1 MLKTITN
8 LSTEDLDR
16 DISSTS
22 ISVNKMANNLKL
34 AREDLESLLDIHRL
48 ATESKENFNNRL
60 SLASTKED
68 KKVAAQIG
76 AKALQQLSLMAGVSY
91 EDYGIVPDS
100 FIFNLDSTIS
110 IVHEGF
116 DFLIDQTDMVAKSM
130 QGRYGKIEQIKDQ
143 LATEGFER
151 NFGLALEALT
161 EDAVLSNEGISEIW
175 EKIKAWFKKVWEAI
189 FGSKKDKAKEAVENL
204 KKELDPNKPITLELV
219 TEDVSNDDKDF
230 SFKYKVSSSII
241 KSLIVIDTEAND
253 SNGYNNYKQ
262 DIELKSIIGKYDK
275 LAKELEQDISNLG
288 TFLIELVSKKNYDE
302 KKKEEAFKENTAE
315 ARFENFDANEKVS
328 SVKSLKVTFTPNDLS
343 EFFNHVNTFATNLN
357 KEYDKLTH
365 RDVTFGDPSD
375 EYVKVGNEA
384 LAKARKLYINIG
396 ADMMV
401 NTFFLFMISTA
412 KYAAS
417 EPKLPHVRDLSNFK
431 GEYHTEAERK
441 ERLKDTLKNASG
453 RLKDNP
459 TLKDL

>member
-60 SLASTKED
+60 TLASTKED

-91 EDYGIVPDS
+91 EDYGIIPDS

-143 LATEGFER
+143 LATEGFEK

-189 FGSKKDKAKEAVENL
+189 FGSKKDKAKEAIENL
-204 KKELDPNKPITLELV
+204 KKERDPNKPITLELV
-219 TEDVSNDDKDF
+219 TEKVPGSDKDKV
-230 SFKYKVSSSII
+230 SVSSSVI
-241 KSLIVIDTEAND
+241 KSLIVIDTEAKD
-253 SNGYNNYKQ
+253 SNSYNNYKHEI
-262 DIELKSIIGKYDK
+262 DLKSIIGKYDK
-275 LAKELEQDISNLG
+275 LARELEQNIIHLG
-288 TFLIELVSKKNYDE
+288 SFLLDLCGNKHYDE
-302 KKKEEAFKENTAE
+302 EEKEEGFKVNTAE
-315 ARFENFDANEKVS
+315 TRFENFDANEKVS
-328 SVKSLKVTFTPNDLS
+328 NVKSLKVTFTPNDLS
-343 EFFNHVNTFATNLN
+343 EFFKHVDTFATELDRQ
-357 KEYDKLTH
+357 YDRLFS
-365 RDVTFGDPSD
+365 RDIGFGNPND
-375 EYVKVGNEA
+375 EHVKVGNEA
-384 LAKARKLYINIG
+384 LTKAKKLYINIG
-396 ADMMV
+396 ANMMV
-401 NTFFLFMISTA
+401 NTFWLFMVSTA

-417 EPKLPHVRDLSNFK
+417 EPKIKHVRDLSVLQR
-431 GEYHTEAERK
+431 EYKTAAEREEDVK
-441 ERLKDTLKNASG
+441 ETLKNATG

-459 TLKDL
+459 TLKNL

>member
-143 LATEGFER
+143 LATEGFEK

-230 SFKYKVSSSII
+230 SLKYKDSSSIL

-253 SNGYNNYKQ
+253 SNGYNNDKQ
-262 DIELKSIIGKYDK
+262 EIELKSVIGKYDK
-275 LAKELEQDISNLG
+275 LAKELEQDRSKLG
-288 TFLIELVSKKNYDE
+288 TLRME
-302 KKKEEAFKENTAE
+302 
-315 ARFENFDANEKVS
+315 
-328 SVKSLKVTFTPNDLS
+328 
-343 EFFNHVNTFATNLN
+343 
-357 KEYDKLTH
+357 
-365 RDVTFGDPSD
+365 
-375 EYVKVGNEA
+375 
-384 LAKARKLYINIG
+384 
-396 ADMMV
+396 
-401 NTFFLFMISTA
+401 
-412 KYAAS
+412 
-417 EPKLPHVRDLSNFK
+417 
-431 GEYHTEAERK
+431 
-441 ERLKDTLKNASG
+441 
-453 RLKDNP
+453 
-459 TLKDL
+459 

>member
-60 SLASTKED
+60 SLASTRED

-76 AKALQQLSLMAGVSY
+76 AKALQQLSRMAGVSY

-143 LATEGFER
+143 LATEGFEK

-230 SFKYKVSSSII
+230 SLKYIVSSSII

-253 SNGYNNYKQ
+253 PNGYNNYKQ
-262 DIELKSIIGKYDK
+262 EIELKSIIGKYDK

-302 KKKEEAFKENTAE
+302 KKKEEAFKVNTAE

-365 RDVTFGDPSD
+365 RDVAFGDPSD

-396 ADMMV
+396 ANMMV
-401 NTFFLFMISTA
+401 KTFFLFMVTTSN
-412 KYAAS
+412 YAAS

-441 ERLKDTLKNASG
+441 ERLKEFFKDSKGILKYE
-453 RLKDNP
+453 
-459 TLKDL
+459 

>member
-143 LATEGFER
+143 LATEGFEK

-219 TEDVSNDDKDF
+219 EFSSRDDKDN
-230 SFKYKVSSSII
+230 SKVNVNSSIL

-253 SNGYNNYKQ
+253 PNSYNNYKHE
-262 DIELKSIIGKYDK
+262 IELKSIIGKYDK
-275 LAKELEQDISNLG
+275 LARELEQDISNLG

-302 KKKEEAFKENTAE
+302 KKKEEAFKVNTAE
-315 ARFENFDANEKVS
+315 TRFEDFDANEKVS
-328 SVKSLKVTFTPNDLS
+328 NVKSLKITFTPNDLS
-343 EFFNHVNTFATNLN
+343 EFFKHVNTFASNLD
-357 KEYDKLTH
+357 KEYDHITH
-365 RDVTFGDPSD
+365 MDVVFGNPSD

-384 LAKARKLYINIG
+384 LRKARNLYINIG
-396 ADMMV
+396 ANMMV
-401 NTFFLFMISTA
+401 NTFFLFMVNMSN
-412 KYAAS
+412 YAAS
-417 EPKLPHVRDLSNFK
+417 ELKLKGVRDLSFYK
-431 GEYHTEAERK
+431 AEYHTEAERE
-441 ERLKDTLKNASG
+441 ERLKETLKNASG
-453 RLKDNP
+453 RLKDDP

>member
-143 LATEGFER
+143 LATEGFEK

-219 TEDVSNDDKDF
+219 NEDFDNSDKD
-230 SFKYKVSSSII
+230 STFKVKVSSSIL

-253 SNGYNNYKQ
+253 PNGYNNYKQ
-262 DIELKSIIGKYDK
+262 EIELKSIIGKYDK
-275 LAKELEQDISNLG
+275 LARELEQDISNLG

-302 KKKEEAFKENTAE
+302 KKKEEAFKVNTAE
-315 ARFENFDANEKVS
+315 TRFEDFDANEKVS
-328 SVKSLKVTFTPNDLS
+328 NAKSLKVTFTPNDLS

-365 RDVTFGDPSD
+365 RDVIFGDPSD

-396 ADMMV
+396 ANMMV
-401 NTFFLFMISTA
+401 KTFWLFMLSTA

-417 EPKLPHVRDLSNFK
+417 EPKIKHVRDLSNFK
-431 GEYHTEAERK
+431 GEYHTEAEIK
-441 ERLKDTLKNASG
+441 ERMKKMLKNASG

>member
-60 SLASTKED
+60 SLASTRED

-130 QGRYGKIEQIKDQ
+130 QGIYGKIEQIKDQ
-143 LATEGFER
+143 LATEGFEK

-230 SFKYKVSSSII
+230 SLKYKVSSSIL

-262 DIELKSIIGKYDK
+262 EIELKSISGK
-275 LAKELEQDISNLG
+275 
-288 TFLIELVSKKNYDE
+288 
-302 KKKEEAFKENTAE
+302 
-315 ARFENFDANEKVS
+315 
-328 SVKSLKVTFTPNDLS
+328 
-343 EFFNHVNTFATNLN
+343 
-357 KEYDKLTH
+357 
-365 RDVTFGDPSD
+365 
-375 EYVKVGNEA
+375 
-384 LAKARKLYINIG
+384 
-396 ADMMV
+396 
-401 NTFFLFMISTA
+401 
-412 KYAAS
+412 
-417 EPKLPHVRDLSNFK
+417 
-431 GEYHTEAERK
+431 
-441 ERLKDTLKNASG
+441 
-453 RLKDNP
+453 
-459 TLKDL
+459 

>member
-60 SLASTKED
+60 SLASTRED

-143 LATEGFER
+143 LATEGFEK

-230 SFKYKVSSSII
+230 SLKYIVSSSII

-253 SNGYNNYKQ
+253 PNGYNNYKQ
-262 DIELKSIIGKYDK
+262 EIELKSIIGKYDK

-302 KKKEEAFKENTAE
+302 KKKEEAFKVNTAE

-365 RDVTFGDPSD
+365 RDVAFGDPSD

-396 ADMMV
+396 ANMMV
-401 NTFFLFMISTA
+401 KTFFLFMVTTSN
-412 KYAAS
+412 YAAS

-441 ERLKDTLKNASG
+441 ERLKEFFKDSKGILKYE
-453 RLKDNP
+453 
-459 TLKDL
+459 

>member
-143 LATEGFER
+143 LATEGFEK

-219 TEDVSNDDKDF
+219 TEDAFRNDQVNVSGHLLKC
-230 SFKYKVSSSII
+230 
-241 KSLIVIDTEAND
+241 LIVIDTEAKDPNA
-253 SNGYNNYKQ
+253 YNNYRQ
-262 DIELKSIIGKYDK
+262 EIELKSFIGKYDK

-302 KKKEEAFKENTAE
+302 KKKEEAFKVNTAE
-315 ARFENFDANEKVS
+315 TRFEDFDANEKVS
-328 SVKSLKVTFTPNDLS
+328 NAKSLKVTFTPNDLS

-365 RDVTFGDPSD
+365 RDVIFGDPSD

-396 ADMMV
+396 ANMMV
-401 NTFFLFMISTA
+401 KTFWLFMLSTA

-417 EPKLPHVRDLSNFK
+417 EPKIKHVRDLSNFK
-431 GEYHTEAERK
+431 GEYHTEAEIK
-441 ERLKDTLKNASG
+441 ERMKKVLDAL
-453 RLKDNP
+453 LLDF
-459 TLKDL
+459 

>member
-60 SLASTKED
+60 TLASTKED

-143 LATEGFER
+143 LATEGFEK

-189 FGSKKDKAKEAVENL
+189 FGSKKDKAREAIENL
-204 KKELDPNKPITLELV
+204 KKERDPNKPITLELV
-219 TEDVSNDDKDF
+219 TEDFTNDDKD
-230 SFKYKVSSSII
+230 SAHKVKVNSSTI
-241 KSLIVIDTEAND
+241 KSLIIIDTEAND
-253 SNGYNNYKQ
+253 ANGYNNYKHEI
-262 DIELKSIIGKYDK
+262 DLKSIIGKYDK
-275 LAKELEQDISNLG
+275 LAKELEEDISSLG
-288 TFLIELVSKKNYDE
+288 TFLTELVSKKNYDE
-302 KKKEEAFKENTAE
+302 KKKEEAFKVNTAE
-315 ARFENFDANEKVS
+315 TRFDNFDTNEKVS
-328 SVKSLKVTFTPNDLS
+328 NVKSLKVTFTPNDLS
-343 EFFNHVNTFATNLN
+343 EFFKHVDTFAGNLN
-357 KEYDKLTH
+357 NEFDKFTH
-365 RDVTFGDPSD
+365 KDVIYGNPSD

-384 LAKARKLYINIG
+384 LTKIRKLYINIG
-396 ADMMV
+396 ANMMV

-412 KYAAS
+412 RYTAS
-417 EPKLPHVRDLSNFK
+417 DPSVRVVRDLSVFK
-431 GEYHTEAERK
+431 HINYETEAERK
-441 ERLKDTLKNASG
+441 ESLKEFLKDSNGKLKYE
-453 RLKDNP
+453 
-459 TLKDL
+459 

>member
-143 LATEGFER
+143 LATEGFEK

-230 SFKYKVSSSII
+230 SLKYKDSSSIL

-262 DIELKSIIGKYDK
+262 EIELKSIIGKYDK

-315 ARFENFDANEKVS
+315 TRYNNFFKNDKVS
-328 SVKSLKVTFTPNDLS
+328 NVKSLKLTFTPNELS
-343 EFFNHVNTFATNLN
+343 ELFKHVSTFATNLD

-384 LAKARKLYINIG
+384 LAKARHLYINMG

-401 NTFFLFMISTA
+401 NIFFLLMVSVS

-417 EPKLPHVRDLSNFK
+417 ELKVPHVRDLSNFK
-431 GEYHTEAERK
+431 GGYHTEAERK
-441 ERLKDTLKNASG
+441 ERLKES
-453 RLKDNP
+453 LKDSNGI
-459 TLKDL
+459 LKYE

>member
-60 SLASTKED
+60 TLASTKED

-143 LATEGFER
+143 LATEGFEK

-189 FGSKKDKAKEAVENL
+189 FGSKKDKAREAIENL
-204 KKELDPNKPITLELV
+204 KKERDPNKPITLELV
-219 TEDVSNDDKDF
+219 PEKVPGSDKD
-230 SFKYKVSSSII
+230 KVSVNSSTI

-253 SNGYNNYKQ
+253 ANGYNNYKHEI
-262 DIELKSIIGKYDK
+262 DLKSIIGKYDK
-275 LAKELEQDISNLG
+275 LARELEQDISNLVS
-288 TFLIELVSKKNYDE
+288 FLTELVSKKNYDE
-302 KKKEEAFKENTAE
+302 KKKEEAFKVNTAE
-315 ARFENFDANEKVS
+315 TRFDNFNANEKVVN
-328 SVKSLKVTFTPNDLS
+328 VKSLKVTFTPNDLS
-343 EFFNHVNTFATNLN
+343 EFFKHVDTFASNLN
-357 KEYDKLTH
+357 NEFDKLTH
-365 RDVTFGDPSD
+365 KDVIYGNPSD

-384 LAKARKLYINIG
+384 LTKARKLYINIS
-396 ADMMV
+396 ANMMV

-412 KYAAS
+412 RYAAS
-417 EPKLPHVRDLSNFK
+417 DPSVRVVNDLSVFNHK
-431 GEYHTEAERK
+431 NYKTAAEREESVK
-441 ERLKDTLKNASG
+441 ETLKNATG

>member
-143 LATEGFER
+143 LATEGFEK

-204 KKELDPNKPITLELV
+204 KKERDPSKPITLELV
-219 TEDVSNDDKDF
+219 TEDFDNSDKD
-230 SFKYKVSSSII
+230 STFKVKVSSSII

-253 SNGYNNYKQ
+253 PNGYNNYKQ
-262 DIELKSIIGKYDK
+262 EIELKSIIGKYDK

-302 KKKEEAFKENTAE
+302 KKKEEAFKVNTAE
-315 ARFENFDANEKVS
+315 TRFEDFDANEKVS

-365 RDVTFGDPSD
+365 RDVAFGDPSD

-396 ADMMV
+396 ANMMV
-401 NTFFLFMISTA
+401 NTFFLFMVNMSN
-412 KYAAS
+412 YAAS
-417 EPKLPHVRDLSNFK
+417 ELKLKRVRDLSFYK
-431 GEYHTEAERK
+431 TEYHTEAERK
-441 ERLKDTLKNASG
+441 ERLKEYFKDSNGILKYE
-453 RLKDNP
+453 
-459 TLKDL
+459 

>member
-22 ISVNKMANNLKL
+22 VSVNKMANNLKL

-60 SLASTKED
+60 TLASTKED

-143 LATEGFER
+143 LATEGFEK

-189 FGSKKDKAKEAVENL
+189 FGSKRDKAKEAVENL
-204 KKELDPNKPITLELV
+204 KKELDPTKPITLELV
-219 TEDVSNDDKDF
+219 EDKDF
-230 SFKYKVSSSII
+230 ASDAGDSSLKVKVSSSVI

-253 SNGYNNYKQ
+253 PNGYNNYKHEI
-262 DIELKSIIGKYDK
+262 DLKSIIGKYDK
-275 LAKELEQDISNLG
+275 LAKDLEQDISNLV
-288 TFLIELVSKKNYDE
+288 TFLTELVSKKNYDE
-302 KKKEEAFKENTAE
+302 KKKEEVFKVNAAE
-315 ARFENFDANEKVS
+315 TRFDNFDANEKVS
-328 SVKSLKVTFTPNDLS
+328 NVKSLKVTFTPNDLS
-343 EFFNHVNTFATNLN
+343 EFFKHIDTFASNLN
-357 KEYDKLTH
+357 KEFDKLTH
-365 RDVTFGDPSD
+365 KDVVYGNPSD

-384 LAKARKLYINIG
+384 LTKVRKLYINIS
-396 ADMMV
+396 ANMMV
-401 NTFFLFMISTA
+401 NTFFLFMISTVR
-412 KYAAS
+412 YAAS
-417 EPKLPHVRDLSNFK
+417 DPSVRVVNDLSVFNHINYK
-431 GEYHTEAERK
+431 TAAERE
-441 ERLKDTLKNASG
+441 ERLKDTLNNSNG
-453 RLKDNP
+453 ILKYE
-459 TLKDL
+459 

>member
-60 SLASTKED
+60 TLASTKED

-143 LATEGFER
+143 LATEGFEK

-219 TEDVSNDDKDF
+219 TEDAFRKDQVSISGHLLKC
-230 SFKYKVSSSII
+230 
-241 KSLIVIDTEAND
+241 LIVIDTEAND
-253 SNGYNNYKQ
+253 PNGYNNYKQ
-262 DIELKSIIGKYDK
+262 EIELKSIIGKYDK

-365 RDVTFGDPSD
+365 RDVAFGDPSD

-396 ADMMV
+396 ANMMV
-401 NTFFLFMISTA
+401 NTFFLFMVTTSN
-412 KYAAS
+412 YAAS
-417 EPKLPHVRDLSNFK
+417 EPKLPHVRDLSNIK

-441 ERLKDTLKNASG
+441 ERLKETLKDASG